1 MINIVPLRGV
11 PDTKLQALQNYCC
24 DKFWATVNARNNQVQ
39 GMYQRWLDNYA
50 GKPLQ
55 AIRTTPFYKASNF
68 VPQLIRMHTDILSA
82 RMLGLIFGTKPF
94 WKPRTFI
101 GQLPNEVLTSVGEWM
116 DDLCLNGIEFYEPI
130 DTSVFLTVKCGVQVT
145 KAVWVESE
153 VYLSDGKQGVT
164 PLKEESLA
172 FDVVPFDDFFPY
184 PITART
190 LDQTIAN
197 FHRLRFAK
205 EEVEYKK
212 SIKLWDE
219 RACELLLKTG
229 GQPSQGNPREAQA
242 SAAGISLTSDITR
255 PFNVV
260 EGWVRYELE
269 PGKIYSLVI
278 TFNPY
283 SRTRDGILRAI
294 YDYTPRGKGVFTD
307 FRIMPR
313 ENLFY
318 GYSVP
323 EILEQAQEEKA
334 QIHNARRDG
343 NTIANV
349 PGWKKKRLAEV
360 GNPSAEW
367 YPGKVFEVDNMDD
380 LDILTFGGN
389 YNGMMDEEAG
399 LDAEAERYTGI
410 SPAAQGFGSGVVGKK
425 GIYSS
430 QGTLALLAE
439 GNKRLDIYL
448 RRIRRPF
455 HNLGSQIFTS
465 YRDFASGAKV
475 WAAYGQNG
483 DLLKQAFSLREPDG
497 FKGLFFGIGAS
508 DSSAN
513 KEIDRQNLLLMAN
526 TMAAYYKQLM
536 SLIPAVVQAPEGS
549 PFKELGLQILDG
561 ARDLANR
568 LLFAFDVHDRQ
579 HMLPDVRKILGGG
592 ESAERSPAADKA
604 GVPQAEGAVSESEL
618 QGLSQSVSQ
627 IAGSSGAQNGGRPQ

>member
-1 MINIVPLRGV
+1 MINIVPLRNI
-11 PDTKLQALQNYCC
+11 PDAKLQALQNYCC
-24 DKFWATVNARNNQVQ
+24 DKFWASVAARNNQVQ

-101 GQLPNEVLTSVGEWM
+101 GQLPADVLLATGEWM

-130 DTSVFLTVKCGVQVT
+130 DTSVFLTVKTGVQIL
-145 KAVWVESE
+145 KSVWTESQI
-153 VYLSDGKQGVT
+153 YLSDGKQGYA

-172 FDVVPFDDFFPY
+172 FDVIPFDDFFPY

-205 EEVEYKK
+205 EEVEFRK
-212 SIKLWDE
+212 STKQWDE
-219 RACELLLKTG
+219 RACELLLKSG
-229 GQPSQGNPREAQA
+229 ASPSEGNPRTTSA
-242 SAAGISLTSDITR
+242 SSAGISLTSDVTR
-255 PFNVV
+255 PFNAI
-260 EGWVRYELE
+260 EGWVKYELE
-269 PGKIYSLVI
+269 PGKIFSLVV

-283 SRTRDGILRAI
+283 SRTSDGVLRSI

-323 EILEQAQEEKA
+323 EILEQSQEEKA

-343 NTIANV
+343 NIIANV

-367 YPGKVFEVDNMDD
+367 YPGKVFEVDNMED
-380 LDILTFGGN
+380 LEILTFGGN
-389 YNGMMDEEAG
+389 YNGMIDEEG
-399 LDAEAERYTGI
+399 VLDAEAERYTGI

-455 HNLGSQIFTS
+455 HSVGSQIFTS
-465 YRDFASGAKV
+465 YRDFASDAKV
-475 WAAYGQNG
+475 WEAYGKNG
-483 DLLKQAFSLREPDG
+483 DLLKQAFSLKEPDG

-536 SLIPAVVQAPEGS
+536 SLIPAVVQAPDGS

-579 HMLPDVRKILGGG
+579 HMLPDVRAILGGG
-592 ESAERSPAADKA
+592 APEERAPAADQA
-604 GVPQAEGAVSESEL
+604 GVPQAEGNVSESEL
-618 QGLSQSVSQ
+618 QGLSQSIGQV
-627 IAGSSGAQNGGRPQ
+627 AGGISPQNGGRP

>member
-1 MINIVPLRGV
+1 
-11 PDTKLQALQNYCC
+11 
-24 DKFWATVNARNNQVQ
+24 
-39 GMYQRWLDNYA
+39 
-50 GKPLQ
+50 
-55 AIRTTPFYKASNF
+55 
-68 VPQLIRMHTDILSA
+68 
-82 RMLGLIFGTKPF
+82 
-94 WKPRTFI
+94 
-101 GQLPNEVLTSVGEWM
+101 M